1 MSRRKEFFPEVTD
14 QQWNDWHWQV
24 KNRIETV
31 DELKKYIKLTAEEE
45 EGIRESL
52 KTLRMAITPYYL
64 TLIDPENPH
73 CPIRKQAIPTVEE
86 LKRSPAD
93 LEDPLHED
101 SDSPVPGLTHR
112 YPDRVLFLI
121 TDMCS
126 MYCRHC
132 TRRRFAGQHDCAT
145 PEKQIDDCIDYIA
158 RTPQVRD
165 VLLSGG
171 DALLVSDEKL
181 ELPSVLMLERSGE
194 NLFRHGRRIYATGIV
209 TDKLFQLLRTQQ
221 REVELIIRDFTR
233 VFASPEAFYAFLRRG
248 HRIRV
253 VHRSRLL
260 AVTVNPTAPSGLVL
274 DSRQLCEAMQEA
286 LQIPVYDVK
295 KMPE

>member
-1 MSRRKEFFPEVTD
+1 MERLALAG
-14 QQWNDWHWQV
+14 

-145 PEKQIDDCIDYIA
+145 P
-158 RTPQVRD
+158 RN
-165 VLLSGG
+165 
-171 DALLVSDEKL
+171 
-181 ELPSVLMLERSGE
+181 RSTTASTTSPV
-194 NLFRHGRRIYATGIV
+194 HRRYATCC
-209 TDKLFQLLRTQQ
+209 
-221 REVELIIRDFTR
+221 
-233 VFASPEAFYAFLRRG
+233 
-248 HRIRV
+248 
-253 VHRSRLL
+253 SR
-260 AVTVNPTAPSGLVL
+260 AATP
-274 DSRQLCEAMQEA
+274 CW
-286 LQIPVYDVK
+286 
-295 KMPE
+295 

>member
-101 SDSPVPGLTHR
+101 SDSPVPGLT
-112 YPDRVLFLI
+112 PSGGNDRVSKYSSKCFPVWILFSNSQSWL
-121 TDMCS
+121 
-126 MYCRHC
+126 CRWLLTGRTGWC
-132 TRRRFAGQHDCAT
+132 LRF
-145 PEKQIDDCIDYIA
+145 I
-158 RTPQVRD
+158 
-165 VLLSGG
+165 
-171 DALLVSDEKL
+171 
-181 ELPSVLMLERSGE
+181 GE
-194 NLFRHGRRIYATGIV
+194 WAEFN
-209 TDKLFQLLRTQQ
+209 
-221 REVELIIRDFTR
+221 
-233 VFASPEAFYAFLRRG
+233 
-248 HRIRV
+248 
-253 VHRSRLL
+253 
-260 AVTVNPTAPSGLVL
+260 
-274 DSRQLCEAMQEA
+274 
-286 LQIPVYDVK
+286 
-295 KMPE
+295 

>member
-112 YPDRVLFLI
+112 YPDRVL
-121 TDMCS
+121 S
-126 MYCRHC
+126 
-132 TRRRFAGQHDCAT
+132 
-145 PEKQIDDCIDYIA
+145 
-158 RTPQVRD
+158 
-165 VLLSGG
+165 
-171 DALLVSDEKL
+171 
-181 ELPSVLMLERSGE
+181 
-194 NLFRHGRRIYATGIV
+194 
-209 TDKLFQLLRTQQ
+209 
-221 REVELIIRDFTR
+221 
-233 VFASPEAFYAFLRRG
+233 
-248 HRIRV
+248 
-253 VHRSRLL
+253 
-260 AVTVNPTAPSGLVL
+260 
-274 DSRQLCEAMQEA
+274 
-286 LQIPVYDVK
+286 
-295 KMPE
+295 

>member
-1 MSRRKEFFPEVTD
+1 MTPLTPAMSRRKEFFPEVTD

-112 YPDRVLFLI
+112 YPDRVRASR
-121 TDMCS
+121 CP
-126 MYCRHC
+126 H
-132 TRRRFAGQHDCAT
+132 AGD
-145 PEKQIDDCIDYIA
+145 
-158 RTPQVRD
+158 
-165 VLLSGG
+165 
-171 DALLVSDEKL
+171 
-181 ELPSVLMLERSGE
+181 LP
-194 NLFRHGRRIYATGIV
+194 GRR
-209 TDKLFQLLRTQQ
+209 
-221 REVELIIRDFTR
+221 
-233 VFASPEAFYAFLRRG
+233 ASASAPRR
-248 HRIRV
+248 
-253 VHRSRLL
+253 
-260 AVTVNPTAPSGLVL
+260 
-274 DSRQLCEAMQEA
+274 
-286 LQIPVYDVK
+286 
-295 KMPE
+295 